1 MRRTLTALL
10 VVLLLA
16 LELPARSNR
25 DWENVKKLKP
35 GTTVEILLW
44 SGQVL
49 SGEIDSV
56 TDAGLQLAPPG
67 RHQAGL
73 LHEVDRAAIRRIVRL
88 HHPYLPDSRRWMLTG
103 ALAGGAVGVTAG
115 AVADIRHG
123 GNYHWFEGALGGAA
137 LGFLVSCAGLAA
149 VGTVDVARLANHR
162 KVVYEDKSNH
172 PPHSGPLD
180 SFQKTILIL
189 GNNT

>member
-1 MRRTLTALL
+1 MRRTLATLL
-10 VVLLLA
+10 IALLLA

-25 DWENVKKLKP
+25 DWESVKKLKP

-44 SGQVL
+44 SGQYL
-49 SGEIDSV
+49 SGKIDAV

-67 RHQAGL
+67 RHQAGW
-73 LHEVDRAAIRRIVRL
+73 LHEVDRASIRRIVRI

-123 GNYHWFEGALGGAA
+123 GNYHWFEGALGGAG
-137 LGFLVSCAGLAA
+137 LGFLVSCAALAT
-149 VGTVDVARLANHR
+149 VGTADVAQLPRHR

-172 PPHSGPLD
+172 APL
-180 SFQKTILIL
+180 S
-189 GNNT
+189 